1 MLTAALAEV
10 CQWSLKLQHQLIE
23 NKKCI
28 YLQQCFNLVYSLT
41 QTNIEEKILIQSPH
55 IITNEGGQIS
65 YKEFARRLE
74 VPSTSEV
81 LQQLFRMYDK
91 VIIIV
96 PLFISIQFFCLEIS
110 KLFYNAGT

>member
-1 MLTAALAEV
+1 M
-10 CQWSLKLQHQLIE
+10 SLKLQQQLIE
-23 NKKCI
+23 NEKRI
-28 YLQQCFNLVYSLT
+28 YLQYFNLVFSLT

-91 VIIIV
+91 VIIVV
-96 PLFISIQFFCLEIS
+96 PNIIYFHFICLS
-110 KLFYNAGT
+110 

>member
-1 MLTAALAEV
+1 MISFHAYCNTGRSLPLKSEIAASVDRESFV
-10 CQWSLKLQHQLIE
+10 
-23 NKKCI
+23 
-28 YLQQCFNLVYSLT
+28 FSLT

-74 VPSTSEV
+74 VTSTSEV

-91 VIIIV
+91 VIIFV
-96 PLFISIQFFCLEIS
+96 PIIYFHFIFCLEIS
-110 KLFYNAGT
+110 KILYNAGS